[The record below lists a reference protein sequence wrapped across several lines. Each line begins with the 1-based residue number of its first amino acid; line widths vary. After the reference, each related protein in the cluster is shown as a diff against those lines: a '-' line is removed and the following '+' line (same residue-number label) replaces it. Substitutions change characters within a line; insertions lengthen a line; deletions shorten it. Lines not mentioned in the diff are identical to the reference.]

1 MLCKSILKKKC
12 NESRKKKKKNNYIR
26 LKLDVRL
33 ALKKNKSRKAWKYE
47 KKIQKLIINH
57 SQSLILMGF
66 QYSNGIFSKLWF
78 LIKMIQK
85 NLVKIIVIFSSG
97 FKCFKALISCIWS
110 GDFPK
115 SWNNTSIVSIHKKK
129 GDLSNC
135 NNYRCIFTLH

>member
-66 QYSNGIFSKLWF
+66 QYSNGIFSKL
-78 LIKMIQK
+78 
-85 NLVKIIVIFSSG
+85 
-97 FKCFKALISCIWS
+97 
-110 GDFPK
+110 
-115 SWNNTSIVSIHKKK
+115 
-129 GDLSNC
+129 
-135 NNYRCIFTLH
+135 